1 MQYLIFVGLS
11 SLLLLFPRAGK
22 QRYLF
27 LCFLLISFA
36 ITNQGGSWDY
46 YGYRSY
52 YDCSISNYCD
62 SSFEWSYKLLSRLFH
77 SVWSEYGLYMTMLF
91 YIALSLLI
99 KLKIIFKHSRS
110 IGAALFSYIC
120 YAYFCHE
127 LTQLRAALSIAFC
140 WIAYDRFV
148 SKKWFSVAIYLSI
161 GVFFHTSA
169 VLAVIGMISYWIKRK
184 HLLIC
189 AYISIPIGA
198 AIGVYSYEIL
208 SVLPF
213 ERMDLYLKAMGS
225 SVFNAPQLALYPMV
239 ILFTVTAYIL
249 FVPNVDKKWS
259 LLSSNSC
266 LAGVIIYFIFFSVPV
281 IPLRVLEFLSTLY
294 PFLFSSFF
302 YNARVSLKIKYC
314 IFVVYITLFLN
325 LAVKNNTRMDMVFEW
340 HKLDIRY
347 MTDSQREQYE
357 FYLNKR
363 D

>member
-11 SLLLLFPRAGK
+11 SLLLLLHRAGK
-22 QRYLF
+22 QRYLL
-27 LCFLLISFA
+27 LCLLLISFA

-62 SSFEWSYKLLSRLFH
+62 SNFEWSYKLLSRLFNY
-77 SVWSEYGLYMTMLF
+77 VWSEHGFYMTMLF

-99 KLKIIFKHSRS
+99 KLKIIFKYSRS

-140 WIAYDRFV
+140 WIAYDRFI
-148 SKKWFSVAIYLSI
+148 SKKWFSVALYLSI

-184 HLLIC
+184 YLLIC

-198 AIGVYSYEIL
+198 LIGVYSYEIL
-208 SVLPF
+208 SFLPF

-225 SVFNAPQLALYPMV
+225 SVFNAPQLALYPIV
-239 ILFTVTAYIL
+239 ILFTVTVSVL
-249 FVPNVDKKWS
+249 FVSNGNEKWTR
-259 LLSSNSC
+259 LSSNSC
-266 LAGVIIYFIFFSVPV
+266 LAGVVVYFIFFSVPV
-281 IPLRVLEFLSTLY
+281 VPLRVLEFLSTLY

-302 YNARVSLKIKYC
+302 CNDRISLKIK
-314 IFVVYITLFLN
+314 FLVFFVYIILFLN
-325 LAVKNNTRMDMVFEW
+325 FAVKNNTRMDMVFEW
-340 HKLDIRY
+340 HKLDIRN